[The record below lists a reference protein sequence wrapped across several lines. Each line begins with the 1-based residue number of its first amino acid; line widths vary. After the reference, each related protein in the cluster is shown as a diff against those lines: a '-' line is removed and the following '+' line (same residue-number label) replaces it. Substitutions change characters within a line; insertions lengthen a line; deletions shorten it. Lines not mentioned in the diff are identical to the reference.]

1 MVSLQHGILAEWFK
15 APSWKGGIVQA
26 IVGSNPTY
34 SAKNN
39 INRKHITLSDF
50 LF

>member
-1 MVSLQHGILAEWFK
+1 MVSYQHGILAEWFK
-15 APSWKGGIVQA
+15 APSWKGGIVKA

-34 SAKNN
+34 SAK
-39 INRKHITLSDF
+39 IKQTESVSLSDF